1 LKKLPLP
8 LPHDPLSS
16 DFDGQVV
23 FGADDLEKWPT
34 QDDPSEKEWQCVP
47 SRIRK
52 GDEGAL
58 LVGHF
63 EDIRR
68 IDNLDRSKPGFWAAI
83 TSRGTEDSRF
93 PLDTGRLPVLE
104 IEYRCNTSR
113 ACPAVVCHYPGGEI
127 VQPLDASKEWVTAA
141 FRVSH
146 RGFPAAVDWVSLRLY
161 SSWRNSESVE
171 FKTLRFRPMTGEEQA
186 LCDAAPVLDIP
197 AAAGPVG
204 SEESKGFYPFGVFMN
219 AESGQRLADLMDIS
233 FYDYWRLA
241 FEDVARHHQNCVAL
255 ESAEHM
261 EAQTSRELL
270 ALAQSFDIRVIPI
283 FGWPATADRAEW
295 DARVAKH
302 IQPLAGAP
310 AIGGWGLGGD
320 MAEENIDS
328 VNAAVAA
335 IHAVDPGHPVTS
347 PLRHPGGLA
356 FYRDTLGVS
365 WFDYFKSFNPWQI
378 GEEVRTHRGLAVD
391 KPLWVTAPAF
401 VSASDAPEWNT
412 CPQMRMMLNQAMANG
427 AHGWFTFAYHNDP
440 IWVGGH
446 CERSLTGPF
455 LTFSDLWAE
464 LGNRVERL
472 SVIAPLFMNSRP
484 VSEPPFPVE
493 LSCKGHPQSHL
504 PKGVPFVNAF
514 WLQGEDFHLCHI
526 VCNDAEQVVSVN
538 LNFPDEFPDN
548 ATAFDITA
556 FVRTRAWVPMDR
568 KRHLEMFPGQGQVFL
583 VADPEVCRKWR
594 DVIAHGILE
603 ADRRQVMVDLD
614 FAQKYSL
621 DIADTE
627 RTIMKAGQG
636 APLEDLMQVH
646 SARDHLLNVIYG
658 TPAVTE
664 ARSLLV
670 KASAIICGCDEAL
683 SALHG
688 RGRTEH
694 AHELGVRVLPLAR
707 EMTQLRIKIRRGMG
721 PEIVGA
727 CEAMIQS
734 AYTLLTDI
742 WSQR

>member
-1 LKKLPLP
+1 MKKLPLP
-8 LPHDPLSS
+8 HVPPSS
-16 DFDGQVV
+16 EFEGQTVL
-23 FGADDLEKWPT
+23 GADDLQKWPT

-47 SRIRK
+47 SRVRK
-52 GDEGAL
+52 GEEGTL

-68 IDNLDRSKPGFWAAI
+68 IDNLDRGKPGFWAAI
-83 TSRGTEDSRF
+83 TSRGTVDARF
-93 PLDTGRLPVLE
+93 PVDAVRLPMLE

-127 VQPLDASKEWVTAA
+127 VQPLEASKEWVTAA

-146 RGFPAAVDWVSLRLY
+146 LGFPASIDWMSLRLY
-161 SSWRNSESVE
+161 SSWRNTESVE
-171 FKTLRFRPMTGEEQA
+171 FKSLRFRPM
-186 LCDAAPVLDIP
+186 
-197 AAAGPVG
+197 
-204 SEESKGFYPFGVFMN
+204 SEEERSACDEAAVLEGPEQDGQGHDSLKDFFPFGVFMN
-219 AESGQRLADLMDIS
+219 AESAQRLADLMDIS

-255 ESAEHM
+255 EGAEHM
-261 EAQTSRELL
+261 EPQVSRELL
-270 ALAQSFDIRVIPI
+270 ALAKNFDIRVIPI
-283 FGWPATADRAEW
+283 FDWPATADRAEW

-302 IQPLAGAP
+302 IQPLVGAP
-310 AIGGWGLGGD
+310 AIAAWGLGGD
-320 MAEENIDS
+320 MAEENLDS
-328 VNAAVAA
+328 VRAASAA
-335 IHAVDPGHPVTS
+335 IYAVDPGHLLTS
-347 PLRHPGGLA
+347 ALRHPGSLPC
-356 FYRDTLGVS
+356 YRNVLGVS

-378 GEEVRTHRGLAVD
+378 GEVVRTHRALAVD
-391 KPLWVTAPAF
+391 RPLWVTAPAF

-412 CPQMRMMLNQAMANG
+412 CPQMRMMLNQALANG
-427 AHGWFTFAYHNDP
+427 AGGWFTFAYHNDP

-472 SVIAPLFMNSRP
+472 SVIAPLFTEARP
-484 VSEPPFPVE
+484 ISEPPFAIE
-493 LSCKGHPQSHL
+493 LSCKGHPQSHV
-504 PKGVPFVNAF
+504 PKDVPFANAF
-514 WLQGEDFHLCHI
+514 WMRGADFYLCYI
-526 VCNDAEQVVSVN
+526 VCNDADQVVSVN
-538 LNFPDEFPDN
+538 LEFPEELPDG
-548 ATAFDITA
+548 ATAYDITG

-568 KRHLEMFPGQGQVFL
+568 KRHLEMFPGQGQVLF
-583 VADPEVCRKWR
+583 VAAPEVCGHWR

-636 APLEDLMQVH
+636 EPLDDLMRVH
-646 SARDHLLNVIYG
+646 AARDHLLNVIYA

-664 ARSLLV
+664 ARSLLI

-688 RGRTEH
+688 RGRTEQ